1 MERWPVRREAAR
13 SETAKV
19 VSKYAVYDTARIYHL
34 MRDENHTK
42 CGVYVSALD
51 SNNHDQGYGS
61 PPSKIVE
68 SIPDGLRLCQH
79 CSGERSEK
87 EGGKR

>member
-1 MERWPVRREAAR
+1 
-13 SETAKV
+13 
-19 VSKYAVYDTARIYHL
+19 

-42 CGVYVSALD
+42 CGVYVSAPD
-51 SNNHDQGYGS
+51 SDTHNQGYGS
-61 PPSKIVE
+61 ASKIVE
-68 SIPDGLRLCQH
+68 SIPEWLRLCQH